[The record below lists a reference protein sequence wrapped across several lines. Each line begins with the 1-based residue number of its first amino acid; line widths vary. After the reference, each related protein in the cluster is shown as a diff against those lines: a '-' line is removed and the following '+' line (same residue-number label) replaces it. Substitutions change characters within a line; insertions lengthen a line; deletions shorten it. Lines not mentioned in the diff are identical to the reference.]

1 MIFSDLDSRGTR
13 REVRAVTMIELMTTV
28 AIAGILAAMI
38 YAVIGSQPG
47 KAKDRTDYLQYRD
60 DIMAAAKPGGTKW
73 NYNKPSDPQAGRLLA
88 GLEFDPSVRL
98 QDLHHL
104 WLLIQPHFHMRFKMM
119 QLDELNFNDSVFRNN
134 WFTNII
140 GIDKKGYPY
149 RLEGLEYIQLEN
161 TYITDEGLRF
171 LYQHNKRIQPSSDTV
186 QANLAKNYPMS
197 SLKKINLYG
206 CKGVSKKGV
215 AALKKAFPGIIV
227 ITTWDSTPPGS

>member
-1 MIFSDLDSRGTR
+1 MIFSEPDSRRAR

-38 YAVIGSQPG
+38 FAVIGSQPG

-60 DIMAAAKPGGTKW
+60 DVMAAAKPGGTKW
-73 NYNKPSDPQAGRLLA
+73 NYNKPSDPSAGRLIA
-88 GLEFDPSVRL
+88 GLEFDPSVKIE
-98 QDLHHL
+98 DLHNL

-119 QLDELNFNDSVFRNN
+119 ELDELNFNDSLFRNN

-161 TYITDEGLRF
+161 THITNDGLRF
-171 LYQHNKRIQPSSDTV
+171 LYQHDKRIQPSSDTV
-186 QANLAKNYPMS
+186 QASMAKSYPMS

-215 AALKKAFPGIIV
+215 AELKKAFPGIIV
-227 ITTWDSTPPGS
+227 ITTWDPTPPGS

>member
-1 MIFSDLDSRGTR
+1 MIFSEPDSRRARG
-13 REVRAVTMIELMTTV
+13 EVRAVTMIELMTTV
-28 AIAGILAAMI
+28 AIVGILAAMI

-73 NYNKPSDPQAGRLLA
+73 NYNKPSDPQAGRLIS
-88 GLEFDPSVRL
+88 GLEFDPSVRIL
-98 QDLHHL
+98 DLHNL
-104 WLLIQPHFHMRFKMM
+104 WLMIQPHFHMRFKMM
-119 QLDELNFNDSVFRNN
+119 QLDELNFNDSSFRNN

-161 TYITDEGLRF
+161 TYITDEGLRY
-171 LYQHNKRIQPSSDTV
+171 LSQHNKRIQPSSDKV
-186 QANLAKNYPMS
+186 QANLAASYPMS

-215 AALKKAFPGIIV
+215 AELKKAFPGIIV
-227 ITTWDSTPPGS
+227 ITTWDPTPPGS

>member
-1 MIFSDLDSRGTR
+1 MIFSEPDSRWTR
-13 REVRAVTMIELMTTV
+13 REARAVTMIELLVT
-28 AIAGILAAMI
+28 IAVVLILAGMI
-38 YAVIGSQPG
+38 MAVIGSQPG

-60 DIMAAAKPGGTKW
+60 DIMAAAKFTKW
-73 NYNKPSDPQAGRLLA
+73 NYNKPSDPQAGRLIS

-98 QDLHHL
+98 LDLHHL
-104 WLLIQPHFHMRFKMM
+104 WLMIQPHFHMRFKMM
-119 QLDELNFNDSVFRNN
+119 QLDELNFNDSSFRNN

-149 RLEGLEYIQLEN
+149 QLEGLEYIQLEN

-171 LYQHNKRIQPSSDTV
+171 LYQHNKRIQPASDTV
-186 QANLAKNYPMS
+186 QANLAASYPMS

-227 ITTWDSTPPGS
+227 ITTWDPNPPGS